1 LVRITFVESD
11 GTRRELQGQSGSL
24 MELGRGAGVRGIV
37 GECGG
42 SCACGT
48 CHVHLSDEG
57 LALLGAATAAE
68 MNMLEFEP
76 GATGASR
83 LSCQIMLTPAIDGLT
98 VTVAGG

>member
-1 LVRITFVESD
+1 LVRITFVQQD
-11 GTRRELQGQSGSL
+11 GTRREVEGHSGSL

-42 SCACGT
+42 ACACGT
-48 CHVHLSDEG
+48 CHVHLSDDG
-57 LALLGAATAAE
+57 LALLGEATAAE

-76 GATGASR
+76 GATEASR
-83 LSCQIMLTPAIDGLT
+83 LSCQIAIDPAIDGLT